1 MLPQVVTHSHSTT
14 TQRSAVRRYCFSI
27 VLELTVISG
36 LSEFVCDPDEEV
48 ASVLA
53 LQQGRYFVVGT
64 VRHQIGETE
73 PSRGRLLL
81 FSFEVGQTAPTGE
94 RGRSL
99 ELNLVTVNEAEGCP
113 YALAEVNGAIVA
125 AVNTSVSHAIDPWSC
140 NAQQSHLQLDLYRIV
155 TDPDPYDTAT
165 PPIRLVRLARWNHSY
180 FLTNLAVDGDNVIV
194 GDAIA
199 SVSILR
205 VVEND
210 FQTIARHYG
219 PMWPI
224 AVQGMQNGV
233 LGANVRLLY
242 LEERGHG

>member
-1 MLPQVVTHSHSTT
+1 M
-14 TQRSAVRRYCFSI
+14 
-27 VLELTVISG
+27 
-36 LSEFVCDPDEEV
+36 
-48 ASVLA
+48 
-53 LQQGRYFVVGT
+53 VG
-64 VRHQIGETE
+64 
-73 PSRGRLLL
+73 
-81 FSFEVGQTAPTGE
+81 
-94 RGRSL
+94 
-99 ELNLVTVNEAEGCP
+99 
-113 YALAEVNGAIVA
+113 
-125 AVNTSVSHAIDPWSC
+125 

-242 LEERGHG
+242 LEDRGHG